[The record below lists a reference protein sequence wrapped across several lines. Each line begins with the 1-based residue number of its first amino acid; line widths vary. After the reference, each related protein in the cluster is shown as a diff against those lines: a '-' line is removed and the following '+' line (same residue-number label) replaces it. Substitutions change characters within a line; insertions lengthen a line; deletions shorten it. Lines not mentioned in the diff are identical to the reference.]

1 MKRGYIDT
9 SVLVALHFGQTEA
22 RRAARI
28 LRGLDVSISV
38 NLIVPELLATLK
50 REGRPLQEADRLL
63 GRISLFSPTDT
74 LRPQCEAAL
83 AVSLLRGADLWHVA
97 AALAIAGPRHR
108 HELLFVTF
116 DERQQEVAR
125 GLGFSIP
132 R

>member
-28 LRGLDVSISV
+28 LRALNISISV
-38 NLIVPELLATLK
+38 NLVVPELLATLK
-50 REGRPLQEADRLL
+50 REGRPLHEADRLL
-63 GRISLFSPTDT
+63 ARIALYSPTDS

-83 AVSLLRGADLWHVA
+83 AAGSLRGADLWHVA
-97 AALAIAGPRHR
+97 AALAIAGPQKRSDVQ
-108 HELLFVTF
+108 FVTF

-125 GLGFSIP
+125 SLGFSIP
-132 R
+132 K